1 MKYENF
7 FSIHLTFNLCFVF
20 LSLSKF
26 PLLHHWLKDKLDK
39 H

>member
-7 FSIHLTFNLCFVF
+7 FSLHLTFNLFVF